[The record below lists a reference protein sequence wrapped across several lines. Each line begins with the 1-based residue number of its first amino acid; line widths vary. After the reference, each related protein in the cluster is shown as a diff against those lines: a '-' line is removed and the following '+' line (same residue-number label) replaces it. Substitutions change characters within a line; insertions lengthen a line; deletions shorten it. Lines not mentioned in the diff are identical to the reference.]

1 MLKSLNQAQKKAVI
15 HNKGPLL
22 ILAGAGSG
30 KTRAL
35 THRLA
40 YLVKKRNI
48 SPLNILCL
56 TFTNKAA
63 DEMKNRVRS
72 LVATAPR
79 DDTTSHFPYMGT
91 FHSVCAGIL
100 RREIIYLNQ
109 GFNAN
114 FTIFDENDAV
124 QVIKKIML
132 EINIDPKKFAPEAIK
147 AYISRAKNELI
158 SPLKYKNLTDS
169 IFTETVAKIYPL
181 YEKKLQE
188 LNALDFDNLIN
199 KLIEL
204 FKISSTKNCHSAFNA
219 ESINN
224 MDSRFRGNDMRGKN
238 KLSILEKYQQQ
249 FKYILVDEYQDTNHS
264 QYLLLKLLAQKHQN
278 ISVVGDD
285 WQSIYRFRGA
295 DFRNILDFKKDYPQ
309 AQIIKLEKNYR
320 STGHILNAAQSII
333 KNNNLR
339 SDKNLYSN
347 LGDGEKVK
355 LVEVRNQKS
364 EGEFIIEKIKEF
376 ENNGA
381 ELLNQSVIL

>member
-1 MLKSLNQAQKKAVI
+1 MLKLLNQAQKKAVI

-40 YLVKKRNI
+40 YLVKNRGI

-132 EINIDPKKFAPEAIK
+132 EINIDPKKFAPEAI
-147 AYISRAKNELI
+147 LI
-158 SPLKYKNLTDS
+158 
-169 IFTETVAKIYPL
+169 
-181 YEKKLQE
+181 
-188 LNALDFDNLIN
+188 
-199 KLIEL
+199 
-204 FKISSTKNCHSAFNA
+204 
-219 ESINN
+219 
-224 MDSRFRGNDMRGKN
+224 
-238 KLSILEKYQQQ
+238 
-249 FKYILVDEYQDTNHS
+249 
-264 QYLLLKLLAQKHQN
+264 
-278 ISVVGDD
+278 
-285 WQSIYRFRGA
+285 
-295 DFRNILDFKKDYPQ
+295 
-309 AQIIKLEKNYR
+309 
-320 STGHILNAAQSII
+320 
-333 KNNNLR
+333 
-339 SDKNLYSN
+339 
-347 LGDGEKVK
+347 
-355 LVEVRNQKS
+355 VRNRLW
-364 EGEFIIEKIKEF
+364 GEYHSMT
-376 ENNGA
+376 G
-381 ELLNQSVIL
+381 SVAL